1 MISRHQQVLCGRTE
15 SAATEP
21 VIWNSYVIPVYSNM
35 MVRVAATRTYE
46 NRVAKLLLPESRIEM
61 EDAIAATPYAHPVVS
76 GGGIR
81 VIYYFAVKPNIV
93 LFITAYAK
101 NEKDNLSNDDKKK
114 IRQIVAEFQSTG

>member
-1 MISRHQQVLCGRTE
+1 
-15 SAATEP
+15 
-21 VIWNSYVIPVYSNM
+21 
-35 MVRVAATRTYE
+35 
-46 NRVAKLLLPESRIEM
+46 M

-76 GGGIR
+76 GAAGVRKARWKRPGMGKSGGIR

-114 IRQIVAEFQSTG
+114 IRQIVAEFQSK